1 MILKIPMCLKNHLL
15 KKIIVNILTAN
26 IIKYKIIHHMLSKPN
41 ACNAFER
48 FVFTVWTI
56 LLKLQYNL
64 FIQNLTAPNEQ

>member
-15 KKIIVNILTAN
+15 KKIVNILTAN
-26 IIKYKIIHHMLSKPN
+26 MIKYEIIHHMLSKPN
-41 ACNAFER
+41 ACTLFER

-64 FIQNLTAPNEQ
+64 YIQNLTAPNEQ

>member
-1 MILKIPMCLKNHLL
+1 MILKIPMCLENHLL
-15 KKIIVNILTAN
+15 KKIFNILTAS

-41 ACNAFER
+41 AFNAIER

-64 FIQNLTAPNEQ
+64 YIQNLSAPNER